1 MLALA
6 THDRRQTALARSL
19 AVYKSCST
27 GVFKE
32 RQFLHPY
39 LGDKSN
45 QLCGGG
51 VGWLLLYTVCFYES
65 NERHCDTQGIS
76 IFAFTSACAAEAD
89 IVHTCEA
96 GATRSDRH
104 LHSAQQKSLLKAGG
118 RGFTYRMQ
126 CPSSLRLPPSLVC
139 TNFHHGRIWRGIRRG
154 ASCDVSVHDTG
165 VAYPINAN
173 IRGKQASKNPL
184 GFSAHSLYL

>member
-1 MLALA
+1 MSSLLACFSGPLSSRRLFGWLVYVFIQFCPEERKIPEPFMIPGTELIIEIRRRTTCGPERDRERPLA
-6 THDRRQTALARSL
+6 RLACNYVWCGQGGREGGSARARNTPSSADCTRSL

-51 VGWLLLYTVCFYES
+51 VGGGVGWLLLYTVCFYES

-76 IFAFTSACAAEAD
+76 IFAFT
-89 IVHTCEA
+89 
-96 GATRSDRH
+96 
-104 LHSAQQKSLLKAGG
+104 
-118 RGFTYRMQ
+118 
-126 CPSSLRLPPSLVC
+126 
-139 TNFHHGRIWRGIRRG
+139 
-154 ASCDVSVHDTG
+154 
-165 VAYPINAN
+165 
-173 IRGKQASKNPL
+173 
-184 GFSAHSLYL
+184 